1 MSSDDTGG
9 TVLQG
14 GIVVR
19 KLLDNI
25 LSLAFAGYMILLIY
39 FLFFSEEYG
48 RTVHY
53 TEYQYNLK
61 LFHEISRYIKYR
73 EVVGMEYFL
82 INIVGNVVV
91 FMPFGFFV
99 PSLKNWS
106 FMRVVLTGFLFSLA
120 VETAQLVTKVGT
132 FDVDDLFLNTIGV
145 TLGCIMFYFCRKIF
159 RAVRKK
165 KGRER

>member
-1 MSSDDTGG
+1 MSSDDTGR

-73 EVVGMEYFL
+73 EVV
-82 INIVGNVVV
+82 

-120 VETAQLVTKVGT
+120 VETVQLVTKVGT

>member
-1 MSSDDTGG
+1 MSSDDTDG

-61 LFHEISRYIKYR
+61 VFHEISHLLRRFCFFTVPIIAVSPAR
-73 EVVGMEYFL
+73 GL
-82 INIVGNVVV
+82 S
-91 FMPFGFFV
+91 FG
-99 PSLKNWS
+99 LH
-106 FMRVVLTGFLFSLA
+106 LA
-120 VETAQLVTKVGT
+120 GET
-132 FDVDDLFLNTIGV
+132 
-145 TLGCIMFYFCRKIF
+145 
-159 RAVRKK
+159 
-165 KGRER
+165 

>member
-1 MSSDDTGG
+1 M
-9 TVLQG
+9 
-14 GIVVR
+14 R

-25 LSLAFAGYMILLIY
+25 LSLAFVGYMILLIY

-99 PSLKNWS
+99 PGLKRCS
-106 FMRVVLTGFLFSLA
+106 FFCVMLTGFFFSLA
-120 VETAQLVTKVGT
+120 VETVQLLTKVGT
-132 FDVDDLFLNTIGV
+132 FDVDDLFLNTMGV
-145 TLGCIMFYFCRKIF
+145 TFGGILFYFCRKIF
-159 RAVRKK
+159 RKFRKR
-165 KGRER
+165 KGEKR